1 MKRSNRTIGTAAF
14 APWVLALAVGA
25 LAGCSAMPPPVPV
38 IGSPAEIA
46 RLEGAWDGEYSS
58 DETLRSG
65 SIAFTLAAGADTA
78 FGDVLM
84 LPRQFNLGRTPG
96 DVQVSERPRP
106 RNLPI
111 RFVLT
116 SGDRLTGMLDPYE
129 DPECGCTLRT
139 VFEGRVQ
146 GDTIQ
151 GTFTSTNTQTGEV
164 KHGEWKV
171 KRRDAATSAG
181 SEVHR

>member
-1 MKRSNRTIGTAAF
+1 MKSSRAAIKPAAF
-14 APWVLALAVGA
+14 AAGWLVLSVVG

-84 LPRQFNLGRTPG
+84 LPRQFTEGRTPG

-116 SGDRLTGMLDPYE
+116 SRSTIKTCTGGSLNQGVVSSGSSASLSCPRYE
-129 DPECGCTLRT
+129 TR
-139 VFEGRVQ
+139 
-146 GDTIQ
+146 
-151 GTFTSTNTQTGEV
+151 TQT
-164 KHGEWKV
+164 
-171 KRRDAATSAG
+171 
-181 SEVHR
+181 